1 MRRDTREWTVPRP
14 FRALLWW
21 PPAAFVLAIATPD
34 DAVLTI
40 LLAGILL
47 LAAGALTSAVQRE
60 SSIESDERP
69 TVELP
74 PLDAAA

>member
-1 MRRDTREWTVPRP
+1 MVASGGVRPRHRD
-14 FRALLWW
+14 
-21 PPAAFVLAIATPD
+21 PD